1 MKIICNIVQKYICI
15 SVLFLCF
22 ASSFNAY
29 AQDKKEAKPKMIF
42 IVDGKEVT
50 EEYLMVLQK
59 EKKIKAMHNGVS
71 KKEKKTIVKRFKERL
86 DNNFVMKI
94 EVFSEEEILVNKEKQ
109 PAKSKSKSKEVKVA
123 KKEAVAASKIK
134 VGDTITAFA
143 LEDIHGNL
151 LKKADL
157 KGKVVLLNFWATW
170 CVPCLREFYEVP
182 AVILEP
188 NKGKD
193 FLFIPV
199 SVGEKRS
206 TVLKKMGELKGK
218 GVDFNVYLDLKNEF
232 YSAYR
237 KQGIPLNYL
246 IDKNGVIVDIS
257 VGYNEDNLNKIA
269 TKIEELIE

>member
-1 MKIICNIVQKYICI
+1 MKKICNIVQKYICI

-22 ASSFNAY
+22 VSSFNAY
-29 AQDKKEAKPKMIF
+29 AQDKKIAKPKMIF
-42 IVDGKEVT
+42 IVEGKEVT

-59 EKKIKAMHNGVS
+59 ENKIKAMHNGVS

-94 EVFSEEEILVNKEKQ
+94 EVFSEEEMLVNKEKQ
-109 PAKSKSKSKEVKVA
+109 PAKSKSKNKEVKVT

-182 AVILEP
+182 EVILEP

-206 TVLKKMGELKGK
+206 TVLKKMDELKGK
-218 GVDFNVYLDLKNEF
+218 GVDFNVYLDPKNEF